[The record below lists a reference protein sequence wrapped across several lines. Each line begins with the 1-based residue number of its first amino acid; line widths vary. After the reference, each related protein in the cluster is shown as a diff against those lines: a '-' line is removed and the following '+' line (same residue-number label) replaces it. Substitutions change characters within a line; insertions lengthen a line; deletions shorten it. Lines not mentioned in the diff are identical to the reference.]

1 MWPVD
6 LYTIIGRAGISSVAV
21 LAPAGGEL
29 EAYRSL
35 EPFVRMGVQFAA
47 TALVAMVVFGLA
59 QNSSRL
65 AVSKSRQ
72 SPIIS
77 LCIGIPGFLVVGG
90 LASTGYLIVDTD
102 IGTFFG
108 IPMVILGA
116 IVLPASIA
124 IGCVAIGRT
133 VAARLGDDR
142 LATGLLVGAL
152 ASGAAGLSLPA
163 TVALVGLAG
172 TLGTGAF
179 IRVLFGA
186 SGATHP
192 DDRTVPPAN
201 KI

>member
-35 EPFVRMGVQFAA
+35 EPLVRMGVQFAA

-59 QNSSRL
+59 QNSSRR

-72 SPIIS
+72 SPS
-77 LCIGIPGFLVVGG
+77 SRFASGSGFLVVGG

-108 IPMVILGA
+108 I
-116 IVLPASIA
+116 
-124 IGCVAIGRT
+124 RW
-133 VAARLGDDR
+133 
-142 LATGLLVGAL
+142 
-152 ASGAAGLSLPA
+152 
-163 TVALVGLAG
+163 
-172 TLGTGAF
+172 
-179 IRVLFGA
+179 
-186 SGATHP
+186 
-192 DDRTVPPAN
+192 
-201 KI
+201 